1 MRQAPETR
9 RKGVLSVKIIYE
21 SGAGH
26 TERYAKL
33 LAEKLGLECLSL
45 KEADKSESESVIF
58 CGWVCANK
66 ISGLK
71 KASGRF
77 NVAAVCAVGL
87 YPKTDAVTR
96 VLIDKNKLG
105 CPLFYLRGG
114 LDYTKISK
122 LRKKLLLVIR
132 DTLKRENKPDS
143 AELIEVLTNGGDF
156 FDEDYLSEPI
166 AFGLLRGETSDK
178 QL

>member
-1 MRQAPETR
+1 M
-9 RKGVLSVKIIYE
+9 KIIYE
-21 SGAGH
+21 SCAGH
-26 TERYAKL
+26 TERYARL
-33 LAEKLGLECLSL
+33 LAEKLGLLCLSL
-45 KEADKSESESVIF
+45 KEADKSKGEGVIF

-77 NVAAVCAVGL
+77 NVIAVCAVGL
-87 YPKTDAVTR
+87 YPKTDATLR
-96 VLIDKNKLG
+96 VLTDKNKLS

-114 LDYTKISK
+114 LDYSKISG

-132 DTLKRENKPDS
+132 DTLKRENAPGS
-143 AELIEVLTNGGDF
+143 EELVEVLTNGGDF

-166 AFGLLRGETSDK
+166 AFGMLRGKT
-178 QL
+178 